1 MVSVEPRLVVLLMSS
16 HTGYQYFQTQM
27 HISFELK
34 CNVCCAK
41 EVQRQS
47 LRPLKETADVV
58 TFKFLF
64 VFTEMSNLY
73 SRICLFWPIG
83 F

>member
-41 EVQRQS
+41 EVQR
-47 LRPLKETADVV
+47 
-58 TFKFLF
+58 
-64 VFTEMSNLY
+64 
-73 SRICLFWPIG
+73 
-83 F
+83 